1 MIFPENT
8 VLSNVCCEYNL
19 ILMTEDEG
27 IERAYRYCT
36 AAEHCRSE
44 VKAMLERHQTDEV
57 SICHILDQLEKEKY
71 IDEKRYAR
79 AFVHDKL
86 FFARWGR
93 IRISYALRQKR
104 IPEEIIE
111 EAISSIDQDDYEAV
125 LSDLAD
131 SFRRSVKG
139 STDYERNMYLMK
151 RICSRGFEPSLV
163 FKFLRLSDS
172 PDNQ

>member
-1 MIFPENT
+1 
-8 VLSNVCCEYNL
+8 
-19 ILMTEDEG
+19 MTENEG
-27 IERAYRYCT
+27 FERAYRYCT

-44 VKAMLERHQTDEV
+44 VKAMLERHKTDVV
-57 SICHILDQLEKEKY
+57 SICHILDQLEKEKF

-86 FFARWGR
+86 LFSRWGR

-104 IPEEIIE
+104 IPEDVIE
-111 EAISSIDQDDYEAV
+111 EAISSIDQDEYDAV
-125 LSDLAD
+125 LSDVAD

-151 RICSRGFEPSLV
+151 RICSRGFEPSIV
-163 FKFLRLSDS
+163 SRFLRFSDS